1 MVEGGGSDDY
11 RLVKSLMYSRPDLMH
26 RILAVNAD
34 AVALYLNTQIEAGAQ
49 AVMIFDSW
57 GGVLADGMF
66 QAFSL
71 AYTKRVLSQLKRSQD
86 GAVIPRLVFTKGGGL
101 WLPEMAELDCEVL
114 SVDWTVN
121 LTTARTQ
128 VGGSVGGPGKA
139 LQGNLDPNAL
149 FAPADAIA
157 NEARRVLDA
166 FGKPHTDTR
175 TTGPTQIF
183 NLGHGI
189 SQYTPPDNVAV
200 LVETVHQHSR
210 KLRNA

>member
-1 MVEGGGSDDY
+1 
-11 RLVKSLMYSRPDLMH
+11 
-26 RILAVNAD
+26 
-34 AVALYLNTQIEAGAQ
+34 
-49 AVMIFDSW
+49 
-57 GGVLADGMF
+57 
-66 QAFSL
+66 
-71 AYTKRVLSQLKRSQD
+71 
-86 GAVIPRLVFTKGGGL
+86 
-101 WLPEMAELDCEVL
+101 MASLDCEVL
-114 SVDWTVN
+114 GVDWTVN
-121 LTTARTQ
+121 LSIARAQ

-157 NEARRVLDA
+157 AEARRVLDA
-166 FGKPHTDTR
+166 FGQPHTDAN

-189 SQYTPPDNVAV
+189 SQYTPPDHVAV